1 MICLCCRT
9 YCRFRT
15 LSFVGTLLLC
25 GTLAGVSETV
35 YAQGGG
41 AGAFSRLGFD
51 ARGVAQGNAL
61 VASSASDV
69 SPYYNPALLPA
80 VSGQR
85 VSGSTAVLAYDR
97 QWQSLEFTTPLG
109 PTAGVGVGLIHGGV
123 RDIDGRTP
131 DGTHT
136 EMLSTDEYAVSVSFG
151 NEFTDHLR
159 LGVNLTLYQSDLVP
173 DANPVR
179 GFGVD
184 LGVTYRLSPR
194 LQVAGAVT
202 DLLAKYDWSSSSTG
216 GRGHVDRFPLRIR
229 VGGSYV
235 LREGRVRLMAEV
247 ESRFADRGR
256 REIDA
261 VVTTTR
267 GPRRQVRTERYV
279 LHTVMARIGGTYRP
293 VKILSLRAGLDR
305 IGTGDAEG
313 LRPSAGFG
321 VHQDIG
327 DLKLRLSYAAAMEPY
342 VRTFMNFGTLEVF
355 L

>member
-1 MICLCCRT
+1 MICLFCRSC
-9 YCRFRT
+9 CRFRT
-15 LSFVGTLLLC
+15 LSFMGTLLLW

-35 YAQGGG
+35 YAQGGA

-51 ARGVAQGNAL
+51 ARGIAQGNAL

-85 VSGSTAVLAYDR
+85 VSGSAAVLAYDR

-109 PTAGVGVGLIHGGV
+109 PTAGVGVGLIYGGV
-123 RDIDGRTP
+123 GEIDGRTA

-151 NEFTDHLR
+151 NEFADHLG
-159 LGVNLTLYQSDLVP
+159 LGVNLTLYQADLVP

-184 LGVTYRLSPR
+184 LGVTYSLSPR
-194 LQVAGAVT
+194 LQVAVAVT
-202 DLLAKYDWSSSSTG
+202 DLLAKYDWSSSSTR

-229 VGGSYV
+229 AGGSYV
-235 LREGRVRLMAEV
+235 LQEGRVRLTGEV
-247 ESRFADRGR
+247 ESRFSDRDR

-267 GPRRQVRTERYV
+267 GPRRRVRTERYV
-279 LHTVMARIGGTYRP
+279 LHTVRARIGGTYRP
-293 VKILSLRAGLDR
+293 VETLSLRVGLDR

-313 LRPSAGFG
+313 LQPSAGFG
-321 VHQDIG
+321 VRQNVG
-327 DLKLRLSYAAAMEPY
+327 ELELRLSYAAAMEPY
-342 VRTFMNFGTLEVF
+342 VRTFMNIGTLEVF